1 MHTCTTKL
9 SLCHAELMFVKLK
22 TDPTEKQDWNI
33 PVHAHCGK
41 AQGFS
46 TCYSFMVSS
55 VVKVSVPC
63 NLGCPSQKP
72 MFTHNH
78 NFYIYGVAQASA
90 HGTPVLR
97 RDLCI
102 ATSKPV
108 SWFLSITYYHQLRAA
123 ASYPSPSIFTNQFT
137 LYTIHRSILH
147 TLFSVMPIPST
158 QHLPINS

>member
-9 SLCHAELMFVKLK
+9 SLCHAELMFVNMKIRILLQ
-22 TDPTEKQDWNI
+22 QDWNI

-46 TCYSFMVSS
+46 TCYSFMVSF

-78 NFYIYGVAQASA
+78 NFYMYGVAEASA

-102 ATSKPV
+102 ATPV
-108 SWFLSITYYHQLRAA
+108 SWFLSIAYYHQLRAA
-123 ASYPSPSIFTNQFT
+123 ASYPSPSSSYT
-137 LYTIHRSILH
+137 LTIHRSILH
-147 TLFSVMPIPST
+147 TLFSVIHIPST
-158 QHLPINS
+158 QHLPIN